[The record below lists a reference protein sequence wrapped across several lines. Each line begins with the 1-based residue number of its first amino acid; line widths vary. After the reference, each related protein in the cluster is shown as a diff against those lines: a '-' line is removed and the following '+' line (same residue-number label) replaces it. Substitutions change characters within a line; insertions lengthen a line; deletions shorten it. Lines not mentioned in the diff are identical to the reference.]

1 MLDYSAVACDDDLI
15 CPSTIERLIEGALV
29 SRQKSNGLLSMSLV
43 APLACAERLLLL
55 RQFRTALLW
64 STADD
69 EEYSGVGAAATL
81 CGWGESRFDAI
92 RGGAERLFQNL
103 RIIPFDGLPAPLPR
117 LVGGF
122 AFNPSPPPVSTLW
135 QGFGTALFVMPRIA
149 YTRRAAQ
156 AWLTLTAS
164 ARELASAAGRRR
176 LALEARQALEVLS
189 AGSGPLRP
197 SGATSHTGVA
207 EYPEESVAD
216 WSALVAGICAE
227 IAAGRLEK
235 AVAARRVTVRAASL
249 PHAALVLE
257 RLRLE
262 APACSRFA
270 LRIGARTFL
279 GASPESLVRRAG
291 LHVVTEA
298 VAGSMSRCTLNADET
313 LLRSDKDRA
322 EHAIVVREIRAA
334 LAPLCAGVSN
344 EAPSTLRLRHL
355 LHLRTRIVGILKGPC
370 HIVDLVA
377 ALHPTPAVGGTPRRP
392 ALAWLDDHEK
402 ADRGFYGGPFGAF
415 DSAGDGHFI
424 VAIRSGLLGTDVAH
438 LFAGAGIVAGS
449 ESQTEWTE
457 TGWKLRSLMA
467 AIGVH

>member
-1 MLDYSAVACDDDLI
+1 MLDSPAVACADDLI
-15 CPSTIERLIEGALV
+15 RPSTIERLIERALR
-29 SRQKSNGLLSMSLV
+29 SRRESFAMLSMTLA

-55 RQFRTALLW
+55 RQFRTGFLW
-64 STADD
+64 STSDD
-69 EEYSGVGAAATL
+69 EEHSGVGAARTL
-81 CGWGESRFDAI
+81 SGRGKSRFHAI
-92 RGGAERLFQNL
+92 REGAGRFFRDLDVIAL
-103 RIIPFDGLPAPLPR
+103 DGLPAPSPR

-122 AFNPSPPPVSTLW
+122 AFDPAPPRPTIW
-135 QGFGTALFVMPRIA
+135 QGFGAALFVMPRIA

-164 ARELASAAGRRR
+164 KREFASAAGRRR
-176 LALEARQALEVLS
+176 LALDARHALEVLS
-189 AGSGPLRP
+189 SPSGPLP
-197 SGATSHTGVA
+197 PCEATTHKRVA
-207 EYPEESVAD
+207 GHVEESVMD
-216 WSALVAGICAE
+216 WSALVGGICAE

-235 AVAARRVTVRAASL
+235 AVAARRVTVRSASL
-249 PHAALVLE
+249 PHASVVLE

-262 APACSRFA
+262 APACTRFA
-270 LRIGARTFL
+270 LRVGARTFL
-279 GASPESLVRRAG
+279 GASPENLVRRAG

-298 VAGSMSRCTLNADET
+298 VAGSMSRLAHNAAET
-313 LLRSDKDRA
+313 LLGSNKDCA

-334 LAPLCAGVSN
+334 LAPLCAGISN
-344 EAPSTLRLRHL
+344 GAPSTLGLRHV
-355 LHLRTRIVGILKGPC
+355 LHLRTRIIAMLKGP
-370 HIVDLVA
+370 HHVLDLVA
-377 ALHPTPAVGGTPRRP
+377 ALHPTPAVGGTPRRT
-392 ALAWLDDHEK
+392 ALAWLDDHEH

-424 VAIRSGLLGTDVAH
+424 VAIRSGLLDAGAAH